1 MPTKCYFIIFF
12 SGCQGDFLFYVIF
25 YSLYICVKNFLR
37 NFEKT
42 VYFSQII
49 CYNINAEGKTLR
61 SARTHERIPHEG
73 CSHIE
78 SGNSMKITIYG
89 KQMSVRDSLK
99 EAVEKKLSKFDKFFG
114 DETEAFVTCKVRKGV
129 KIIEITVNYGGT
141 TFRCEEENETFI
153 TALDRACEGLE
164 RQIRKNKTRVEK
176 MVKKAAI
183 DIGDYDDDE
192 YVEEDDFEIRVKT
205 FPFKPMTP
213 EEAILQMNL
222 IGHAFY
228 AFTDSDTGETC
239 VVYKRKAGSYGL
251 IVPEK

>member
-1 MPTKCYFIIFF
+1 MRRGTPY
-12 SGCQGDFLFYVIF
+12 
-25 YSLYICVKNFLR
+25 NLR
-37 NFEKT
+37 KGSPR
-42 VYFSQII
+42 VRGLS
-49 CYNINAEGKTLR
+49 K
-61 SARTHERIPHEG
+61 
-73 CSHIE
+73 E

-114 DETEAFVTCKVRKGV
+114 EDTEAFVTCKVRKGV

-141 TFRCEEENETFI
+141 TFRSEEENETFI
-153 TALDRACEGLE
+153 TALDRAVEGLE

-176 MVKKAAI
+176 MIKKSAFV
-183 DIGDYDDDE
+183 IGDYDDDE

-222 IGHAFY
+222 IGHQFY
-228 AFTDSDTGETC
+228 AFTDSETGDTC

-251 IVPEK
+251 IVPEN